1 VDGPTKPGHDSQGRV
16 VSPLPVAYFP
26 CMTSAQPSQDAT
38 PSVASA
44 HDKILIVD
52 FGSQVTQLIARRVR
66 EEGVYSEIVPFQKAE
81 AAFLQMKPKAVILS
95 GGPESVHEEGSPRAP
110 QAIFDSGVPVLGI
123 CYGQMTM
130 AAQLGGEVEGGHHR
144 EFGRADVEVKA
155 NSRLFDAT
163 WSVGERH
170 PVWMSH
176 GDRITRMP
184 PGFVVAGVSANAPF
198 AVIQDEK
205 RKYYGLMFHP
215 EVVHTPDGAH
225 LIRNFVR
232 KVSGLTGDWTMR
244 AFREEA
250 IEKIRAQVG
259 RGKVICGLSG
269 GVDSAVAAVLI
280 HEAIG
285 DQLTCVFVDHGLL
298 RLNEAETVVDLFRHH
313 YNIPLVLVDASKQF
327 LGELAGVV
335 DPEQKRK
342 TIGRLFIDV
351 FEAEAKKIASKGEG
365 PAEYLA
371 QGTLYPDVIESVSFT
386 GGPSVTIKSHHN
398 VGGLPARMNMKLV
411 EPLRELFKDEV
422 RVLGRE
428 LGLPEIF
435 VGRHP
440 FPGPGLAIRCPGEIT
455 REKLDILRNADAVY
469 IDQIRKAGLYDQ
481 IWQAFAVLLPVK
493 TVGVM
498 GDGRT
503 YEYVVGLRAVTSTDG
518 MTADFYPF
526 DMKFLGETAT
536 RIINE
541 VKGVNRVVYDVTSK
555 PPGTIEWE

>member
-1 VDGPTKPGHDSQGRV
+1 MGRPFAAV
-16 VSPLPVAYFP
+16 ARPPPVAYLLA
-26 CMTSAQPSQDAT
+26 MTAPKQARESST

-81 AAFLQMKPKAVILS
+81 AAFDEMKPKAVILS
-95 GGPESVHEEGSPRAP
+95 GGPESVHEQGSPRAP
-110 QAIFDSGVPVLGI
+110 QKIFDSGVPVLGI

-155 NSRLFDAT
+155 QSALFEST
-163 WSVGERH
+163 WGKGEKH

-176 GDRITRMP
+176 GDRITKMP
-184 PGFVVAGVSANAPF
+184 PGFTVAGVSPNAPF

-215 EVVHTPDGAH
+215 EVVHTPDGAK
-225 LIRNFVR
+225 LLRNFVR
-232 KVSGLTGDWTMR
+232 KVAGLTGDWTMR

-250 IEKIRAQVG
+250 IEKVRAQVG
-259 RGKVICGLSG
+259 KGRVICGLSG

-298 RLNEAETVVDLFRHH
+298 RLKEAETVVDLFRGH
-313 YNIPLVLVDASKQF
+313 YNIPLVHVDASKQF
-327 LGELAGVV
+327 LGELEGVT
-335 DPEQKRK
+335 DPEVKRK

-351 FEAEAKKIASKGEG
+351 FDAEAKKIGG
-365 PAEYLA
+365 AEFLA

-398 VGGLPARMNMKLV
+398 VGGLPDRMNMKLV

-440 FPGPGLAIRCPGEIT
+440 FPGPGLAIRCPGDIT

-469 IDQIRKAGLYDQ
+469 IDQIRKHGLYDQ

>member
-1 VDGPTKPGHDSQGRV
+1 MTAAQHDR
-16 VSPLPVAYFP
+16 
-26 CMTSAQPSQDAT
+26 SAST

-66 EEGVYSEIVPFQKAE
+66 EDGVYCEIVPFNKAE
-81 AAFLQMKPKAVILS
+81 QAFVEMKPKAVILS

-110 QAIFDSGVPVLGI
+110 QVIFASGVPVLGI

-130 AAQLGGEVEGGHHR
+130 AEQLGGTVEGGHHR

-155 NSRLFDAT
+155 PSKLFEDV
-163 WSVGERH
+163 WSPGGKNQ
-170 PVWMSH
+170 VWMSH
-176 GDRITRMP
+176 GDRITKMP
-184 PGFVVAGVSANAPF
+184 PGFSVAGTSPNAPF
-198 AVIQDEK
+198 AIIQDEA

-215 EVVHTPDGAH
+215 EVVHTPDGAK

-232 KVSGLTGDWTMR
+232 KIAGLSGDWTMR
-244 AFREEA
+244 AFREEEIA
-250 IEKIRAQVG
+250 KIRAQVG
-259 RGKVICGLSG
+259 KGKVLCGLSG

-285 DQLTCVFVDHGLL
+285 DQLTCVFVDHGML
-298 RLNEAETVVDLFRHH
+298 RLDEAKTVVDLFRHH
-313 YNIPLVLVDASKQF
+313 YNIPLVHVDASKQF
-327 LGELAGVV
+327 LGELEGVT
-335 DPEQKRK
+335 DPETKRK
-342 TIGRLFIDV
+342 TIGRLFIEV
-351 FEAEAKKIASKGEG
+351 FEAEAKKIGGADF
-365 PAEYLA
+365 LA

-398 VGGLPARMNMKLV
+398 VGGLPERMNMKLV

-422 RVLGRE
+422 RKLGRE

-455 REKLDILRNADAVY
+455 RDKLDILRKADAVY
-469 IDQIRKAGLYDQ
+469 IDQIRKHGLYDD

-503 YEYVVGLRAVTSTDG
+503 YDFVVGLRAVTSTDG
-518 MTADFYPF
+518 MTADFYQF

>member
-1 VDGPTKPGHDSQGRV
+1 MAPQDS
-16 VSPLPVAYFP
+16 S
-26 CMTSAQPSQDAT
+26 
-38 PSVASA
+38 

-66 EEGVYSEIVPFQKAE
+66 EEGVYSEIVPFQNAE
-81 AAFLQMKPKAVILS
+81 AAFREMKPKGVILS
-95 GGPESVHEEGSPRAP
+95 GGPASVLDKDAP
-110 QAIFDSGVPVLGI
+110 LAPKTIYDAGVPVLGI
-123 CYGQMTM
+123 CYGEQAM
-130 AAQLGGEVEGGHHR
+130 AHQLGGKVEGGHHR
-144 EFGRADVEVKA
+144 EFGRAEVEVTGDSSIFEGVWEK
-155 NSRLFDAT
+155 
-163 WSVGERH
+163 GQKY

-176 GDRITRMP
+176 GDRVTKLP
-184 PGFVVAGVSANAPF
+184 EGFRVLGTSVNAPI
-198 AVIQDEK
+198 AMIGDDK
-205 RKYYGLMFHP
+205 RKFYATQFHL
-215 EVVHTPDGAH
+215 EVVHTPHGAAI
-225 LIRNFVR
+225 LRNFVR
-232 KVSGLTGDWTMR
+232 NIVGARGDWTMR
-244 AFREEA
+244 AFKDEA
-250 IEKIRAQVG
+250 IDKIRKQVG
-259 RGKVICGLSG
+259 KGRVICGLSG

-298 RLNEAETVVDLFRHH
+298 RLAEGEKVAALFRGH
-313 YNIPLVLVDASKQF
+313 YNIPLVHVNAADDFLTALKGVD
-327 LGELAGVV
+327 
-335 DPEQKRK
+335 DPEVKRK
-342 TIGRLFIDV
+342 TIGKLFIDV
-351 FEAEAKKIASKGEG
+351 FEAEAKKIGG
-365 PAEYLA
+365 AEFLA

-422 RVLGRE
+422 RALGRE
-428 LGLPEIF
+428 LGLPEVF

-455 REKLDILRNADAVY
+455 REKLDILRLADD
-469 IDQIRKAGLYDQ
+469 IFIEDIRRAGLYDD

-498 GDGRT
+498 GDFRT
-503 YEYVVGLRAVTSTDG
+503 YEFVVGLRAVTSTDG

-526 DMKFLGETAT
+526 DMKFIGAVAT

>member
-1 VDGPTKPGHDSQGRV
+1 
-16 VSPLPVAYFP
+16 
-26 CMTSAQPSQDAT
+26 MTSAPGTSEQLAEPA
-38 PSVASA
+38 AA

-81 AAFLQMKPKAVILS
+81 AAFKEMQPKAVILS

-110 QAIFDSGVPVLGI
+110 KLIFDSGVPVLGI

-155 NSRLFDAT
+155 PSQLFDST
-163 WSVGERH
+163 WDMGERH
-170 PVWMSH
+170 QVWMSH
-176 GDRITRMP
+176 GDRITKMP

-198 AVIQDEK
+198 AVIQDET

-215 EVVHTPDGAH
+215 EVVHTPDGAK

-232 KVSGLTGDWTMR
+232 KVAGLAGDWTMR

-250 IEKIRAQVG
+250 IEKIRSQVG
-259 RGKVICGLSG
+259 NGKVICGLSG

-313 YNIPLVLVDASKQF
+313 YNIPLVHVDASKQF
-327 LGELAGVV
+327 LGELAGVS

-351 FEAEAKKIASKGEG
+351 FDAEAKKIGGADF
-365 PAEYLA
+365 LA

-398 VGGLPARMNMKLV
+398 VGGLPDRMRMKLV

-428 LGLPEIF
+428 LGLPEHF

-440 FPGPGLAIRCPGEIT
+440 FPGPGLAIRIPGDIT
-455 REKLDILRNADAVY
+455 EEKLELLRKVDTVFLEE
-469 IDQIRKAGLYDQ
+469 IRNHGLYDA
-481 IWQAFAVLLPVK
+481 IWQAFAVLLPVR

-498 GDGRT
+498 GDGRS
-503 YEYVVGLRAVTSTDG
+503 YDQACALRAVTSTDG
-518 MTADFYPF
+518 MTADYYPF
-526 DMKFLGETAT
+526 PHEFLGAVAT

-541 VKGVNRVVYDVTSK
+541 VRGINRVVYDITSK